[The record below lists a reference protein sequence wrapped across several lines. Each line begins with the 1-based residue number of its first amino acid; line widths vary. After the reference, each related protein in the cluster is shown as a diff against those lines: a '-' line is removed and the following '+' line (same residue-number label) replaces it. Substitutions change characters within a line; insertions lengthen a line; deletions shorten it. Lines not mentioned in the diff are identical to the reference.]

1 MCVAYVDMCGQLHA
15 VWIKLPLQV
24 RDSNNSRMYKSAY
37 DCGLWDNISAILVLI
52 TLKYWAA
59 VKPKMAYQQCQSEHK
74 QVPHN
79 ASIKFENAGKSGQKF
94 I

>member
-1 MCVAYVDMCGQLHA
+1 MRSDHLLVDIKDHTSANDTSLVRMCVAYVDMCGQLHA

-52 TLKYWAA
+52 TLKY
-59 VKPKMAYQQCQSEHK
+59 
-74 QVPHN
+74 
-79 ASIKFENAGKSGQKF
+79 
-94 I
+94 